1 MSCERELFL
10 EEIKQSQRNIL
21 EFKCK
26 METIIQEKE
35 RIEREN

>member
-1 MSCERELFL
+1 MTCERELFL
-10 EEIKQSQRNIL
+10 EEIKQSQINIL

-26 METIIQEKE
+26 MEAVIQEKE